1 MSTGAGSAPHSYVG
15 EDEPRGLPQFR
26 NVVIKKAGLVESAK
40 RKKDEKMEI
49 YNDAKRCRSELAASH
64 VAAMAKADA
73 ALRDA
78 ELAAEH
84 AGGVYTVAEAE
95 FDTAVTEVADNLPR

>member
-15 EDEPRGLPQFR
+15 ESEPRVLPEFR
-26 NVVIKKAGLVESAK
+26 NVVIKKAGLVESAN

-64 VAAMAKADA
+64 AAATAKADA
-73 ALRDA
+73 VLRDA
-78 ELAAEH
+78 DIASDEAEV
-84 AGGVYTVAEAE
+84 ALTVAKAE
-95 FDTAVTEVADNLPR
+95 LDTAIRECADLFP

>member
-15 EDEPRGLPQFR
+15 EDEPRGLPEFR

-64 VAAMAKADA
+64 AAAMAKADA
-73 ALRDA
+73 VLRDA
-78 ELAAEH
+78 DIASDEAEV
-84 AGGVYTVAEAE
+84 ALTVAKAE
-95 FDTAVTEVADNLPR
+95 LDTAIRDCADFFP